1 MADYKISLGAEVRTK
16 DIDTAIKNYDGKV
29 KIGVDASKITS
40 DITSALN
47 SYRASDIEVGSTL
60 NTQGITDKIDSFN
73 KKSNRKN
80 IKVGI
85 DKDHLFDG
93 VETAIG
99 SKTFDTP
106 LRVKI
111 NINWAGIKGQIANPT
126 EEIGKLQ
133 LDAVLNKNAIG
144 NAIKAFNKE
153 INSAESKVKIK
164 VKVNPDLKSFN
175 STINK
180 HNTKPIKIAPQ
191 LKTSAIDEQ
200 IGKYNNRK
208 NKRNIQLKAKLADGA
223 VEEAIGKYVSKE
235 LVPVTVNFK
244 VGSTELVDKKIA
256 EYKAK
261 DVDVP
266 VKLVPAKDGYDTK
279 IKNKPV
285 EVGVTINKQDV
296 QKDIEVAIAGFTPT
310 TKMPVNIKLTK
321 PKDLNSQVKEL
332 GVPTEPIEVGVRLD
346 ESKINADIALFQPTA
361 TLGIKPDLILEYVDE
376 QIRNYVPKER
386 IKVNIQLN
394 DVNDGDISSV
404 SNIGNIGNGTQDIQ
418 TVRIAR
424 GVDDVTRAYREL
436 LSIQSRMG
444 NKQQAIAKLDTT
456 KNQQEILELSRQI
469 DELARKYQRIHQ
481 LFNGQFSHA
490 QVDALNRN
498 FEKTAEK
505 LAIIKAKALDAK
517 TSLDEMSMSSKNAN
531 SANNSNGIDASTS
544 DVQSQTQ
551 AYKEL
556 MGVLNELNS
565 KRLQL
570 NSLDASSPQSSEKI
584 QRLRL
589 QIEQLDNEYN
599 NLLHSF
605 DTQGIQFTADQWNQ
619 IETAMA
625 KVGRQ
630 IDVIQ
635 AGMSDK
641 SVIQSQTQAYKELL
655 SISKEIGSLEI
666 NIAKLRNSGGNDAQI
681 EVLENQLRTL
691 QSTYQQLVTTM
702 NTPLTN
708 DQWSSIYTQIA
719 RTSEALDKLQAE
731 FSDTRAQMAQGITS
745 NFGKYHSELLSLD
758 NRFDALANKSGEFKA
773 KIDSV
778 RTALDSLEHAN
789 GIDDLISKNNEF
801 IEVLNRVKIELKN
814 LELAETGANYQERF
828 AAEKEAAMKKL
839 KSLFSEGS
847 DAARKYGAEVERL
860 TDELNRCGNIKGV
873 QNVTKKINAL
883 GTEIRK
889 TSVQTQTLGERLKT
903 QFAKYSS
910 YFSVASLFMYAEQ
923 GLRSMFE
930 QVKLIDSAMTELK
943 KVTNET
949 DASYNKFLSNAA
961 SRAKELGTTIDGLV
975 SSTADFARLG
985 YGFKESQGLAEV
997 ANIYA
1002 VVGDEIE
1009 GVEDATQSLV
1019 STMAAFKDEMGD
1031 MTDSEF
1037 ALGIVDKMNEVS
1049 NNFAISSG
1057 GIGEALQRSA
1067 SSMAAANNTIDET
1080 IAMITAAM

>member
-256 EYKAK
+256 DYKNVG
-261 DVDVP
+261 VDVP
-266 VKLVPAKDGYDTK
+266 VRLTPAKDGYDTK
-279 IKNKPV
+279 IKNKPI
-285 EVGVTINKQDV
+285 EVGVTIAKQDV
-296 QKDIEVAIAGFTPT
+296 QKDIEVALSGYTPT
-310 TKMPVNIKLTK
+310 AKMPVNIKLAM
-321 PKDLNSQVKEL
+321 PKDINKQVKDL
-332 GVPTEPIEVGVRLD
+332 GTPTEPI
-346 ESKINADIALFQPTA
+346 
-361 TLGIKPDLILEYVDE
+361 GIKPDLMLEHIEE
-376 QIRNYVPKER
+376 QIRNYVPTER
-386 IKVNIQLN
+386 IKVNVQ
-394 DVNDGDISSV
+394 VNGGDFGS
-404 SNIGNIGNGTQDIQ
+404 IGADSINGESQDIQ

-544 DVQSQTQ
+544 DVKSQTQ

-801 IEVLNRVKIELKN
+801 IEVLNRVKIELTN

-847 DAARKYGAEVERL
+847 DAARKYGAEVEQL
-860 TDELNRCGNIKGV
+860 TSELNRCGNIKGV

-943 KVTNET
+943 KVTDET
-949 DASYNKFLSNAA
+949 DASYNKFLKNAA

-975 SSTADFARLG
+975 ASTADFARLG
-985 YGFKESQGLAEV
+985 YGFEESQGLAEV

-1080 IAMITAAM
+1080 IAMITAANEVAQNPEKVGKWLCRLKKWLYRLNS